1 MNFFS
6 ALSSKKPRWKKE
18 VKPVDTFLK
27 DPKPSDLVIAIMG
40 ATGAGKSTF
49 INTLLGEQVAPV
61 GHNLNSYTSHV
72 QAYIYNDPQF
82 PNNRI
87 VMVDTPGF
95 DDTVLSDREI
105 LRRIGV
111 WLAQS
116 YDAHMKMAG
125 VIYLYDISAKRWQG
139 STARNFEVFEKLCGQ
154 AAARK
159 VVLVTTMWE
168 QVDKAVGEK
177 RERELKA
184 EYWKGMIKHGSA
196 VHRGNLDQMAAQ
208 DTVDF
213 LLAKEAMYPLQIQ
226 KELGEINRALQDT
239 EAVRFLSDALQELLK
254 SREETTPILRSA
266 AEDPA
271 ATQRALENDNQI
283 RSVLE
288 EISTRGRLEIPQKL
302 LRLFGRDHN

>member
-1 MNFFS
+1 
-6 ALSSKKPRWKKE
+6 
-18 VKPVDTFLK
+18 
-27 DPKPSDLVIAIMG
+27 
-40 ATGAGKSTF
+40 
-49 INTLLGEQVAPV
+49 
-61 GHNLNSYTSHV
+61 
-72 QAYIYNDPQF
+72 
-82 PNNRI
+82 
-87 VMVDTPGF
+87 
-95 DDTVLSDREI
+95 
-105 LRRIGV
+105 
-111 WLAQS
+111 
-116 YDAHMKMAG
+116 MAG

-168 QVDKAVGEK
+168 QVNKAVGEK
-177 RERELKA
+177 RERELKD

-254 SREETTPILRSA
+254 SREEATPILRSA
-266 AEDPA
+266 ADDPA

-283 RSVLE
+283 RSVLQ
-288 EISTRGRLEIPQKL
+288 EISVKGRLEIPQRL
-302 LRLFGRDHN
+302 LRLFGRDN